1 MKTTLLTSTLLSIS
15 LLTVSLS
22 AGKNMVC
29 KDGKCF
35 IDLSHLDKKI
45 EDTKVQKKNL
55 FNHNDINLQG
65 KNNQIE
71 TMALDKNK
79 YYKQNNEKLKPLSQ
93 SEMETIVLSPEKYIM
108 SASEIEVYEAEHI
121 QLTLPNKDVENK
133 IIEKSKLPTSE
144 YFCEKN
150 QKLIY
155 QQATDSFECA

>member
-45 EDTKVQKKNL
+45 EDTEVQEKNL
-55 FNHNDINLQG
+55 FNNNDINLKG
-65 KNNQIE
+65 KPNQIE
-71 TMALDKNK
+71 TMALDKKK
-79 YYKQNNEKLKPLSQ
+79 YHKQINEKLKPLSQ

-108 SASEIEVYEAEHI
+108 SAIEIEVYEAEHI
-121 QLTLPNKDVENK
+121 QLTLPNQNVENK
-133 IIEKSKLPTSE
+133 IIEKTKLPTSE

-155 QQATDSFECA
+155 QKSTDSFECA

>member
-35 IDLSHLDKKI
+35 IDLSHLDKKN
-45 EDTKVQKKNL
+45 EDTKVQNKNL
-55 FNHNDINLQG
+55 FNHNDINLRGTRSQL
-65 KNNQIE
+65 E
-71 TMALDKNK
+71 TIALDKKK
-79 YYKQNNEKLKPLSQ
+79 YRKQSNENLKPLSE
-93 SEMETIVLSPEKYIM
+93 SEMETIVLPPEKYIM
-108 SASEIEVYEAEHI
+108 TAAEIEVYEAEHI
-121 QLTLPNKDVENK
+121 ELTVPDKDIENK